1 MNVETIK
8 SITLGHAV
16 GDALGVPV
24 EFADRE
30 ELEKKPVA
38 DMLGFGTYMV
48 PAGSWSDD
56 TSMSLCTLA
65 ALCRRGWSYED
76 VMKNFAEWLF
86 KNKFTSTGETF
97 DVGRTCWNA
106 IINYAQ
112 NGKPLDKC
120 GLSDELSNGNGS
132 LMRIYPFVLAAYQKE
147 NFDEIIE
154 KGSALTHAHP
164 RSVLAC
170 QIYAYVLVALLNER
184 SKGSVI
190 YALRKATIKFAC
202 NPEIKEFLRLTADF
216 EKTPI
221 NDIKSSGYV
230 VDTLEAAIWCLLTTD
245 NYKDCVLKAVNL
257 GGDTDTVAAVAGSLA
272 GLLYGYGAIPK
283 EWLSVLKKRDAIE
296 KVCQI
301 VAQHL

>member
-8 SITLGHAV
+8 SIVLGHAV

-30 ELEKKPVA
+30 ELEKKPVS

-65 ALCRRGWSYED
+65 ALCNVGWSYED

-97 DVGRTCWNA
+97 DVGRTCHNA

-112 NGKPLDKC
+112 NGMSPLEC

-170 QIYAYVLVALLNER
+170 QIYAYVLDALMKER
-184 SKGSVI
+184 SKKSVI
-190 YALRKATIKFAC
+190 YALRIAAIKFAY

-216 EKTPI
+216 EK
-221 NDIKSSGYV
+221 NF
-230 VDTLEAAIWCLLTTD
+230 
-245 NYKDCVLKAVNL
+245 NY
-257 GGDTDTVAAVAGSLA
+257 S
-272 GLLYGYGAIPK
+272 
-283 EWLSVLKKRDAIE
+283 KKYL
-296 KVCQI
+296 CC
-301 VAQHL
+301 